1 MCFQDERK
9 RSLGVPCHG
18 YGMCLSKSFTF
29 CNSKSSMKVMKLA
42 FNKKRRKKKEICV
55 ELHELH
61 PAKSPSFP
69 IEVGTRL
76 RILFNR
82 GT

>member
-42 FNKKRRKKKEICV
+42 FNKKRRKKKRSVLNYMNYI
-55 ELHELH
+55 LQNPPL
-61 PAKSPSFP
+61 SP
-69 IEVGTRL
+69 
-76 RILFNR
+76 
-82 GT
+82 